1 MSGSSDDDASAP
13 GKHSRGIVAPRKMQG
28 SGVVSAGAVVEGEA
42 RRRAL
47 LSPPPPQPEGGD
59 CDVVVVKA
67 AAASAARVN
76 AAPAPPAASSP
87 VAPLSGHGDG
97 PRSTVAFVRPTETFL
112 EKKKVSFY
120 FSFIV

>member
-1 MSGSSDDDASAP
+1 
-13 GKHSRGIVAPRKMQG
+13 MQG

-97 PRSTVAFVRPTETFL
+97 PRSTVAVRPAETFL